1 MPRQVLALVVFT
13 VLWLALIDWLL
24 ANGWLVFVP

>member
-1 MPRQVLALVVFT
+1 MPRQALVVVVFT

-24 ANGWLVFVP
+24 RTGWLVFLP